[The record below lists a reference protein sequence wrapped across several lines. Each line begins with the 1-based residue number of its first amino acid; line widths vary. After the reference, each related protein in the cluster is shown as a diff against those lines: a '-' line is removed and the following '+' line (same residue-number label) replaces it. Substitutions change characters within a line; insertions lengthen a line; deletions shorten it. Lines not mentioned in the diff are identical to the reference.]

1 MKQFL
6 IVTLL
11 ATALIGCGKNEEALA
26 KNDAP
31 DSKPTVKLG
40 TDLLGASISGNLDAV
55 KRQIAFGADL
65 NQRTDDEESSTPLI
79 LAVTFGN
86 EKVANALLE
95 AGADINLQKADGSTA
110 LIAAAFMGYPNMV
123 SNLLKKG
130 ADPNIRNLSGSTA
143 LDGVSMSWEDAQGFY
158 QYIDSLMA
166 PFGHKMDYE
175 RIRKARLVCSQILQ
189 DHGGENAPRKEAEHP
204 PITDI
209 FGAVFYE
216 DLAATKKFV
225 AGGVD
230 LNIPQLKDGNTPLHL
245 ATLVCNIEIT
255 KALIAAGANVNAKNK
270 KGETPLVAVTLDWG
284 TMQFVYGLFGGAAK
298 KKFDLD
304 RIKQDRGKVAEILRA
319 AGAK

>member
-11 ATALIGCGKNEEALA
+11 ATALIGCGKNEEAPA

-65 NQRTDDEESSTPLI
+65 NQRTDDGQNNTALI

-86 EKVANALLE
+86 KKVANALME
-95 AGADINLQKADGSTA
+95 AGADVNLQKTDGSTA
-110 LIAAAFMGYPNMV
+110 LIAAAFMGRPDMV
-123 SNLLKKG
+123 KALLKNG
-130 ADPNIRNLSGSTA
+130 AEPNIRNLSGSTA
-143 LDGVSMSWEDAQGFY
+143 LDGVSMAWEDAKDIYNLIG
-158 QYIDSLMA
+158 STLA
-166 PFGHKMDYE
+166 PYGIRMDYK
-175 RIRKARLVCSQILQ
+175 RIRAARSVCAQILESQ
-189 DHGGENAPRKEAEHP
+189 GGQNAPKEVAHP

-216 DLAATKKFV
+216 DLAATKKYI

-230 LNIPQLKDGNTPLHL
+230 LNIPEPKDGNTPLHL

-255 KALIAAGANVNAKNK
+255 QVLIAAGANINAKNK

-284 TMQFVYGLFGGAAK
+284 TMRFVYGLFGGAAK
-298 KKFDLD
+298 KEFDLD
-304 RIKQDRGKVAEILRA
+304 RIKQDRDKVADILRA